1 MRKFE
6 FIAEN
11 SAPVTQKKSIGAGIK
26 ELIAN
31 EKTLPENHPL
41 RKFSQELLGVVAQVI
56 NTAKNIKTESAVSA
70 VDIQSLNQFGE
81 AYMTAALAQVSKVDP
96 ESYNKIMTLIGLTN
110 AKYKAENSPEVKKA
124 ATAAI
129 KGIQLNARAEIG
141 ELDSDIESMAQKF
154 VTEFGVK
161 PVWARNIVGMFG
173 INIDR
178 KDRQQFLQACLKGE
192 ALDLNKMVTMGEGS
206 IEDVVTTE
214 IPKVK
219 EVFKSVKDTL
229 LDISLST
236 GQRGATG
243 PFEAL
248 LAIMGGARKPG
259 AGEGGDV
266 KFPNGKKFEVKSTS
280 LQPSSKLTK
289 DGTLPAY
296 GGASA
301 AWLDSTPGGEIS
313 GAVLRQVGTEW
324 ISSQSFRS
332 PDLATAWQSADFR
345 LKGLASLNQVLDII
359 NKKDRSN
366 GQNLIKH
373 MMSKMFPSITT
384 LKSYDLDA
392 NVAAIET
399 AIRGNNPRGIAKI
412 QSIMALLEYHL
423 GKGNDGFIFFNSS
436 TQEFKIF
443 EGVEGIMAF
452 AKDSSNVQFVSP
464 MTMGKSQ
471 KASPGLYYG
480 PDPTSAVAKKY
491 FKKFN
496 SDPERVQRYVEAQQA
511 KSRDLESSTGF
522 N

>member
-6 FIAEN
+6 FMVES
-11 SAPVTQKKSIGAGIK
+11 SAPITQKTSIGAGIK

-41 RKFSQELLGVVAQVI
+41 RKFSQELLGVIAGVI
-56 NTAKNIKTESAVSA
+56 NTAKNLKTESAVST
-70 VDIQSLNQFGE
+70 VDRQSLNQFGE
-81 AYMTAALAQVSKVDP
+81 AYMTALLAEAAKVDP
-96 ESYNKIMTLIGLTN
+96 ETVNKLRTLLELTN
-110 AKYKAENSPEVKKA
+110 AQIKAANSPEVKKA
-124 ATAAI
+124 ATATI
-129 KGIQLNARAEIG
+129 KGIQLNAKAEIG

-161 PVWARNIVGMFG
+161 PIWARNIIGMFG

-192 ALDLNKMVTMGEGS
+192 ALDLNKMVTKGEGS
-206 IEDVVTTE
+206 IEDVVTAE

-219 EVFKSVKDTL
+219 EVFNSVKDTL

-280 LQPSSKLTK
+280 LSPSTKLKK
-289 DGTLPAY
+289 DGTLPSS
-296 GGASA
+296 GGGTT

-324 ISSQSFRS
+324 LSSFRS
-332 PDLATAWQSADFR
+332 PNLASAWKTADFR
-345 LKGLASLNQVLDII
+345 LNGLESFNQVLDII
-359 NKKDRSN
+359 NKKDRSS
-366 GQNLIKH
+366 GRNLIKH
-373 MMSKMFPSITT
+373 MMSTMFPSVTT
-384 LKSYDLDA
+384 LKGYNLDTDI
-392 NVAAIET
+392 AAIET
-399 AIRGNNPRGIAKI
+399 AIKNKNPRDIAKI
-412 QSIMALLEYHL
+412 QGIMALLEYHL

-443 EGVEGIMAF
+443 EGVKGIMAL
-452 AKDSSNVQFVSP
+452 AKDSGNVQFVSP

-480 PDPTSAVAKKY
+480 PEPTSDVAKKY
-491 FKKFN
+491 FEKFN
-496 SDPERVQRYVEAQQA
+496 SDPERVQRYAQAQ
-511 KSRDLESSTGF
+511 KDKQKDLESVKGF
-522 N
+522 D